1 MQRRAGL
8 RTITAGLLLGPV
20 LLARAGERRPRIGIL
35 CPTWEDASY
44 FIDAL
49 LSVGYDGQR
58 NVDLLYA
65 RADGGAELAAEARRL
80 VDSNVDV
87 IVAFALDQIL
97 AAKRAT
103 STIPIVML
111 YGASPVELGLVD
123 SLARPGG
130 NVTGTAA
137 VPLELSTK
145 HVDILRSL
153 LPHLGRVALLFD
165 TGPWGRVAG

>member
-1 MQRRAGL
+1 
-8 RTITAGLLLGPV
+8 V
-20 LLARAGERRPRIGIL
+20 
-35 CPTWEDASY
+35 SY

-49 LSVGYDGQR
+49 LAVGYDGQR

-65 RADGGAELAAEARRL
+65 RADGGAALAAEATRL

-87 IVAFALDQIL
+87 IVAFVLDQIL

-111 YGASPVELGLVD
+111 YGAAPVELGLVA
-123 SLARPGG
+123 SLAHPGG

-145 HVDILRSL
+145 
-153 LPHLGRVALLFD
+153 P
-165 TGPWGRVAG
+165 